1 MLVFCTNFYLKRV
14 LCIINKTFYFILVC
28 IDANEDANM
37 KTKNQQIGFEVKV
50 EPEVCSNDTNEN
62 ESKIFCVK
70 RKVFI
75 IGLQKCK
82 WYVSSFISYF
92 VLPMKNIFFLISK
105 LSIEL

>member
-14 LCIINKTFYFILVC
+14 LCIINKTFHFILVC

-70 RKVFI
+70 RKVLFLGYKSVYDI
-75 IGLQKCK
+75 CLA
-82 WYVSSFISYF
+82 FISY
-92 VLPMKNIFFLISK
+92 VVWLL
-105 LSIEL
+105 